1 MENDLFAEA
10 KGVYIKA
17 HKSSKLAKAYLSTRL
32 RVWDITKAMKMNVV
46 FMLFSLYASNVLAV
60 VTRNDKEEI
69 FVADIE
75 RTFVA

>member
-1 MENDLFAEA
+1 
-10 KGVYIKA
+10 
-17 HKSSKLAKAYLSTRL
+17 
-32 RVWDITKAMKMNVV
+32 MNVV
-46 FMLFSLYASNVLAV
+46 FMLFSLCASNVLAV